1 MPDTLTAENILRIGE
16 HLVAVK
22 ERLEH
27 GKWLPWLQ
35 SEFGW
40 TDMTAQRFMQV
51 YRMVPAAA
59 PSAWGGP
66 IERFASVGQLDPRR
80 RVVAGLLPAA
90 DLPINLRRSSGG
102 GRSKG

>member
-1 MPDTLTAENILRIGE
+1 LPDRLSAENILRIGE

-59 PSAWGGP
+59 PWAWGGP
-66 IERFASVGQLDPRR
+66 WALRTFCQLDPRW
-80 RVVAGLLPAA
+80 RVIGGFLPAA
-90 DLPINLRRSSGG
+90 DLPINLGDLQATG
-102 GRSKG
+102 D